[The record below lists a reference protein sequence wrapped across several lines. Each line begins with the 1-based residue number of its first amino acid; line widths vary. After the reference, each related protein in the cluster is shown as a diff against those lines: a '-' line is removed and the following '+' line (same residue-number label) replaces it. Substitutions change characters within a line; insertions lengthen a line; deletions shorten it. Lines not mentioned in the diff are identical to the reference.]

1 MWAVSGKP
9 EVHITTSVHWVIQQN
24 QTDSLEVRAISRALE
39 LDGHET
45 HLVPL
50 MKGSEV
56 PLVPD
61 LPKDVPV
68 VCQGPAFV
76 PRALNYPRLRPGLFF
91 DPATFRWSAFRT
103 GWKDAMLSS
112 DGRVVELSSARALL
126 REQVSAFIRPDFNS
140 KAFDG
145 GIYDAAGF
153 DAATEGARV
162 SETMPVVV
170 ASPIEI
176 EAEWR
181 FFIVNREVVG
191 CSEYRRWGLIS
202 TQGSVPRSAIDLAAE
217 SASSWWPA
225 DIYCLD
231 LAATGNRIGIVEAN
245 CFNASRFYAAP
256 IDRILQAVNA
266 YMLARFQNELKES
279 GSSYRAE
286 GNSQL

>member
-1 MWAVSGKP
+1 
-9 EVHITTSVHWVIQQN
+9 VHIATSVHWVIQEN
-24 QTDSLEVRAISRALE
+24 QTDSLEVRAIIRALE
-39 LDGHET
+39 LEGHEA

-56 PLVPD
+56 PLIPD

-91 DPATFRWSAFRT
+91 DPSIFRRSAFRT
-103 GWKDAMLSS
+103 GWGDAMLSS
-112 DGRVVELSSARALL
+112 DGMVVNLSSARALL
-126 REQVSAFIRPDFNS
+126 RERVSAFIRPDFDS

-153 DAATEGARV
+153 AAATEAARV
-162 SETMPVVV
+162 SETTAVVV
-170 ASPIEI
+170 ASPIDI

-181 FFIVNREVVG
+181 FFIVDREIVG
-191 CSEYRRWGLIS
+191 CSEYKRWGRLS

-217 SASSWWPA
+217 SASNWGPA

-231 LAATGNRIGIVEAN
+231 LAATENRIGIVEAN
-245 CFNASRFYAAP
+245 CFNASRFYAAV
-256 IDRILQAVNA
+256 IDRVLEAVNA
-266 YMLARFQNELKES
+266 HVVARFHTESKES
-279 GSSYRAE
+279 GSRNC
-286 GNSQL
+286 GQ